1 MTLFLRKKIWFSSW
15 FLVSLVLKYSCMLK
29 FLKREKDA
37 WEMSFHFQWWN
48 HFWSSE
54 VEGWGGFFKESGWGG
69 GPPGLR
75 MDFDLIS
82 NDLSNLKSFLK
93 SWTVSF
99 LNPRICVL
107 FFPSSGDLSWK
118 IDKFGGHWQQSPL
131 PNHLSNHIHSLCVC
145 ACWQPRETVCVCE
158 GGGHVSRAQGLWHWI
173 QCPNFLDLGDSH
185 GKAWGDKFGF

>member
-1 MTLFLRKKIWFSSW
+1 MHGKWVFTFSGETTFEAVKWRGGGVFSK
-15 FLVSLVLKYSCMLK
+15 SL
-29 FLKREKDA
+29 
-37 WEMSFHFQWWN
+37 
-48 HFWSSE
+48 
-54 VEGWGGFFKESGWGG
+54 GGGG

-145 ACWQPRETVCVCE
+145 ACWQPREIVCVCE
-158 GGGHVSRAQGLWHWI
+158 GGACVKGSRALTLNTMPKLSRFRGFSWKSMGGQIRILRDIGM
-173 QCPNFLDLGDSH
+173 G
-185 GKAWGDKFGF
+185 KFGNFGWSRWEDLNSYLGGRNGGR